1 VKRAAT
7 AVSALIV
14 ATLALA
20 LLAGCGGGSDSD
32 SSTEASSGGAE
43 LVSPNSLR
51 ETAAKGT
58 TPIYW
63 AGEQAGTELELSR
76 PDKSRTY
83 VRYLTGGAEAG
94 DERADFLTVGTY
106 AQPNA
111 ADSLRRQAERSGG
124 TISHGPDNATVYFDR
139 TNPGSVYVAYP
150 DEPVE
155 VEVFDPNFKR
165 ALRLVES
172 GQIVAVG

>member
-1 VKRAAT
+1 MIRITALAA
-7 AVSALIV
+7 A
-14 ATLALA
+14 ALA

-32 SSTEASSGGAE
+32 STQQASSGGAE
-43 LVSPNSLR
+43 IVSADSLR
-51 ETAAKGT
+51 DTAAGGT

-63 AGEQAGTELELSR
+63 AGEQAGTELELSQ

-83 VRYLTGGAEAG
+83 VRYLTGDAEAG
-94 DERADFLTVGTY
+94 DKRADFLTVGTY

-111 ADSLRRQAERSGG
+111 ADSLRRQVERSGG
-124 TISHGPDNATVYFDR
+124 TISHGPDNATVYFDQ
-139 TNPGSVYVAYP
+139 TNPSSVYVAYP

-155 VEVFDPNFKR
+155 IEVFDPNFKR

-172 GQIVAVG
+172 GQVVAVG